1 MTNTI
6 ATTINPIQTDAF
18 RATVPHTNRWKA
30 FHRVLTH
37 THTYSG
43 RDDHGGTVQ
52 PPHSYRMLADWA
64 ERMGIEAIGMGSPYT
79 PGLVHAYQRF
89 DAHAAHRYYGDPS
102 FDRLSVRGD
111 GEIQRMLE
119 EINAISGGRTQFY
132 LDNETPKGRYGH
144 LWWVGYDLDFPAWH
158 DYDQIFDRWMCRDMA
173 AMEDIDEPMPY
184 ERRPYRQI
192 VAMQRKAGALGFW
205 AHPTSWWRGNDGRFI
220 TNIASEMP
228 AHVIADGYVDGMVI
242 MGYRSWRPEYMA
254 VWFMMLDRGYR
265 VTGVAEEDCGLSR
278 EQTWERQSALTNH
291 VHVEGDD
298 LSVAALTQGFAAGRL
313 SATNGPMIDLAVD
326 GQPMGS
332 VASTTAGRAHRVKIW
347 IDPMGAVGRLDLVS
361 RGGEVVWE
369 QEVSGPMVA
378 TIDIAGSDQR
388 SYLVAR
394 FCADASRRDGAAA
407 VSNPVYLHPRGQSFE
422 QPTQTR
428 LRLKI
433 SEDSPFCG
441 GKIHF
446 EQADGEPIGSAKLS
460 AGTVDESL
468 PASGRFTL
476 IAPDGA
482 TQTEYLINANDKLMA
497 LQRYLYRG
505 RFLRDYPHLK
515 SGEVPP
521 EAWRFDAHVEAMRE
535 VNLNR

>member
-1 MTNTI
+1 MTTTI
-6 ATTINPIQTDAF
+6 ATTIKPFHVDVCREA
-18 RATVPHTNRWKA
+18 AAHGNRWQA
-30 FHRVLTH
+30 FHRVMTH

-43 RDDHGGTVQ
+43 RDDHGGTTQ
-52 PPHSYRMLADWA
+52 PPLSYRGLADWA
-64 ERMGIEAIGMGSPYT
+64 ERMGIEALGMGSPYT
-79 PGLVHAYQRF
+79 PGLVHAYRRF
-89 DAHAAHRYYGDPS
+89 DVESPHLYYNDPS

-119 EINAISGGRTQFY
+119 EINAISGGRTRFY

-144 LWWVGYDLDFPAWH
+144 LWWVGYHLDFPAWH
-158 DYDQIFDRWMCRDMA
+158 DYDQIFDQWMCRDMA
-173 AMEDIDEPMPY
+173 ATEDIDEPMPY

-205 AHPTSWWRGNDGRFI
+205 AHPTSWWRGDDGRFI

-228 AHVIADGYVDGMVI
+228 AHAVADGYVDGMVI
-242 MGYRSWRPEYMA
+242 MGYRSWRPEYMG

-278 EQTWERQSALTNH
+278 EQTWQRPSAMTNH

-298 LSVAALTQGFAAGRL
+298 LSVAALTKGFASGRL
-313 SATNGPMIDLAVD
+313 TATNGPMLDLTVD
-326 GQPMGS
+326 GQPMGN
-332 VASTTAGRAHRVKIW
+332 VARTAAGRAHRVKIW
-347 IDPMGAVGRLDLVS
+347 IDPMEAVGRLDLVS

-369 QEVSGPMVA
+369 QEVRSPTVA
-378 TIDIAGSDQR
+378 TLEIGGTDQR

-394 FCADASRRDGAAA
+394 FRADESRRDGPAA
-407 VSNPVYLHPRGQSFE
+407 VSNPVYLLPHGQGFE

-433 SEDSPFCG
+433 SSDSPFCG
-441 GKIHF
+441 GTIRF
-446 EQADGEPIGSAKLS
+446 ERADGVPIGSARLT
-460 AGTVDESL
+460 AGAIEETL

-482 TQTEYLINANDKLMA
+482 TQSEYLINANTELTR

-515 SGEVPP
+515 PGEVPP
-521 EAWRFDAHVEAMRE
+521 EAWGFDAHVEAMRD